1 MSQSC
6 KKLMIENITTPVN
19 PITWASQSIRPVLP
33 HVSVAFTST
42 ILAVFGSEING
53 LVKRLIRRRTFIIR
67 VSAFV
72 ALVTFGYGALN
83 LVIAHLVSQM
93 LMGTDDLWLCP
104 VVVSVFIG
112 IGVLA
117 ESRKQI

>member
-1 MSQSC
+1 
-6 KKLMIENITTPVN
+6 MIENHTTPVN
-19 PITWASQSIRPVLP
+19 PITCASQSIRPILP

-53 LVKRLIRRRTFIIR
+53 VVKRLIRRQTFIIR

-93 LMGTDDLWLCP
+93 LMGADDLWLFP
-104 VVVSVFIG
+104 IVALVFIG

-117 ESRKQI
+117 ESRRQI

>member
-1 MSQSC
+1 M
-6 KKLMIENITTPVN
+6 
-19 PITWASQSIRPVLP
+19 TWASQSIRPVLP
-33 HVSVAFTST
+33 YVSVAFTST

-83 LVIAHLVSQM
+83 LILAHMISQM
-93 LMGTDDLWLCP
+93 LMGADDLWLFP
-104 VVVSVFIG
+104 IVASVFIA

>member
-1 MSQSC
+1 
-6 KKLMIENITTPVN
+6 MIENLTTPAN
-19 PITWASQSIRPVLP
+19 PMTWASQSIRPVLP

-42 ILAVFGSEING
+42 ILTVFGSEING
-53 LVKRLIRRRTFIIR
+53 VVKRLIRRRTFIIR

-93 LMGTDDLWLCP
+93 LMGTDDLWLFP
-104 VVVSVFIG
+104 VVVSVFIA

>member
-1 MSQSC
+1 
-6 KKLMIENITTPVN
+6 MIENLTTPAN
-19 PITWASQSIRPVLP
+19 PMTRASQSIRPVLP
-33 HVSVAFTST
+33 YVSVAFTST

-53 LVKRLIRRRTFIIR
+53 VVKRLVRRRTFVIR

-83 LVIAHLVSQM
+83 LALAHLISQM
-93 LMGTDDLWLCP
+93 LMGANDLWLCP

>member
-1 MSQSC
+1 
-6 KKLMIENITTPVN
+6 MIENITTPVN

-93 LMGTDDLWLCP
+93 LMGTDDLWLFP
-104 VVVSVFIG
+104 VVVSVFIA

>member
-1 MSQSC
+1 
-6 KKLMIENITTPVN
+6 MIDHLATPAN
-19 PITWASQSIRPVLP
+19 PMTWASQSIRPVLP
-33 HVSVAFTST
+33 YVSVAFTST
-42 ILAVFGSEING
+42 IVAVFGSESNG
-53 LVKRLIRRRTFIIR
+53 VVKRLIRRRTFVIR

>member
-1 MSQSC
+1 
-6 KKLMIENITTPVN
+6 MIENHTTPVN